1 MTKIYFMKVNKVILS
16 SFLLGISAS
25 LFAQGV
31 VQVMTP
37 GRGDFLFTPADAMF
51 SRDIVKFKADN
62 QETGLSADGID
73 YDNIKGSP
81 FWVDASMPARLYNSH
96 GYLTTLPV
104 RINLATNKIY
114 FIKDSVEMVLNDNL
128 VNRIV
133 FMTDKD
139 SAVFI
144 GQVPD
149 LMLYNKP
156 LNDFVQVLNAGKYQL
171 LKYTRRR
178 VSSSESA
185 SRTSINYYFSDN
197 VNYFIKSNEKVEE
210 LKRLTRDNL
219 LIYLPSSFSY
229 DGWIKENNINFKI
242 EKDVVRFLNQYN
254 ARLNN

>member
-1 MTKIYFMKVNKVILS
+1 MKANKFILTT
-16 SFLLGISAS
+16 LLVGLPAL
-25 LFAQGV
+25 LFAQTGV
-31 VQVMTP
+31 QEVMQ
-37 GRGDFLFTPADAMF
+37 GRGNFLFNASDATF

-62 QETGLSADGID
+62 QDNGLPSDGIN
-73 YDNIKGSP
+73 YDDIKGSP
-81 FWVDASMPARLYNSH
+81 FWTDASMPARLYDSR
-96 GYLTTLPV
+96 GYLTTLPA

-114 FIKDSVEMVLNDNL
+114 FIKDSVEMVLNDNI

-133 FMTDKD
+133 FMTGKD

-185 SRTSINYYFSDN
+185 SRTSINYYFTDN